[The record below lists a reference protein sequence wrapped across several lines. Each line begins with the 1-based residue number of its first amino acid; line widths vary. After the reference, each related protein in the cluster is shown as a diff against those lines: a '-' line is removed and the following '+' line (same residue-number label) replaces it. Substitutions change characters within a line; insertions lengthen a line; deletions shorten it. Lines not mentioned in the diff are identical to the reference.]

1 MDKWRACKWENVCL
15 YDTYRHCFNQFDSFI
30 FFFYTWPLA
39 IRSTAMMMERIPSLS
54 LPGLSLSHPLSI
66 PTTQSMQ
73 NHPSHPLNTLNLH
86 TQNLHASSTS
96 LMHNSQSA
104 NLHQTIM
111 NGGNN
116 NRYVVYT
123 PRYIYSF
130 FIYLF
135 WCTLHIH
142 IPSLCALIYHKIEI
156 YWNYLATYKQTIWT
170 INIVRPIHRDYGK
183 NYFANQYKWF
193 IYFNLVFPFDSMMV
207 QGSAKRIQEEHIKRP
222 MNAFMV
228 WSRLQRRKIASDNPK
243 MHNSEISKRLGKWTW
258 NVFFSFSGISY
269 TNFVRC
275 SFYRFNV

>member
-1 MDKWRACKWENVCL
+1 
-15 YDTYRHCFNQFDSFI
+15 
-30 FFFYTWPLA
+30 
-39 IRSTAMMMERIPSLS
+39 MERIPSLS

-96 LMHNSQSA
+96 SMHNSQSA

-116 NRYVVYT
+116 NGYVVYK
-123 PRYIYSF
+123 PYSVMF
-130 FIYLF
+130 AFFYFIYF
-135 WCTLHIH
+135 KCTLHI
-142 IPSLCALIYHKIEI
+142 PSLLCALIHHKIEI
-156 YWNYLATYKQTIWT
+156 YWNYLATYKQTIWI
-170 INIVRPIHRDYGK
+170 INIVRPIHRYEYEI
-183 NYFANQYKWF
+183 NFAHQYKWF
-193 IYFNLVFPFDSMMV
+193 IFQFCFPCDSMMV

-243 MHNSEISKRLGKWTW
+243 MHNSEISKRLGKFIY
-258 NVFFSFSGISY
+258 NV
-269 TNFVRC
+269 V
-275 SFYRFNV
+275 